1 MAIATKWSLN
11 MRFISLVKS
20 LAILVWVRK
29 QRSESFKMIKF
40 WVLENSQR
48 PRNTTAGEN
57 STPTRTNG
65 AKDHPRRERTI
76 NYVIRFS
83 LLFLAFFRIGWNF
96 TLRRPRQD
104 TFSYNGGHAS
114 SEMQLCV
121 QCWVLLWS
129 KKKKMSNLLR
139 FHKGK
144 NTHKKES
151 PSTKATVCNWIPS
164 VLIIK
169 TINNDLTKT
178 SST

>member
-11 MRFISLVKS
+11 MRFVSLVKS

-57 STPTRTNG
+57 FTPTRTYG
-65 AKDHPRRERTI
+65 AKDQPRSERTI
-76 NYVIRFS
+76 NYVIPFS

-129 KKKKMSNLLR
+129 KKKKRCQISYV
-139 FHKGK
+139 F
-144 NTHKKES
+144 
-151 PSTKATVCNWIPS
+151 TKAKIR
-164 VLIIK
+164 
-169 TINNDLTKT
+169 TKRSHPAQRLQCVT
-178 SST
+178 ESHPF

>member
-1 MAIATKWSLN
+1 MAIAIKWSLN
-11 MRFISLVKS
+11 MRFVSLVNS
-20 LAILVWVRK
+20 LAILVGVRK

-40 WVLENSQR
+40 WVLQNSQH
-48 PRNTTAGEN
+48 PWNTTAGEN
-57 STPTRTNG
+57 FTPTRTYG
-65 AKDHPRRERTI
+65 AKDHSRRERTI
-76 NYVIRFS
+76 NYVIPFS

-121 QCWVLLWS
+121 QCWVLWWS
-129 KKKKMSNLLR
+129 KKKKRKKMSNLLR

-151 PSTKATVCNWIPS
+151 PSTKAAVCNPIRFNYRGKMT
-164 VLIIK
+164 LLK
-169 TINNDLTKT
+169 Q
-178 SST
+178 